1 MCKEKVLMA
10 IKHVKKV
17 IPQTTLDYTKNLNR
31 LKPDFVVHGKDWRR
45 VQASTR
51 GKVIKTIMVGNFN

>member
-1 MCKEKVLMA
+1 MA

-45 VQASTR
+45 ECRHLQEESH
-51 GKVIKTIMVGNFN
+51 KNFKKMVGNFN